1 MRIQGADGKDGEDGK
16 DGSDGEDGKNGD
28 NFTGH
33 AYIIDLEGD
42 MSTISIR
49 PIDRT
54 RQYDDDYCEC
64 IVHAYYG
71 TDSVDITPEE
81 ISVILPDTYES
92 HTINLLVDPSPLHDT
107 YFNTLINNI
116 IIFNKQTTNTD
127 KKIKIIIF
135 INSFNIKFECVIGYN
150 NLTNNNDYKFSFIDN
165 IFNAGSNT
173 TYNNG
178 IYDIIKILLQQSPN
192 ATMDMVIYLAD
203 YYSSTQQNAPTPPE
217 IEKGDF

>member
-81 ISVILPDTYES
+81 ISVILPD
-92 HTINLLVDPSPLHDT
+92 
-107 YFNTLINNI
+107 
-116 IIFNKQTTNTD
+116 
-127 KKIKIIIF
+127 
-135 INSFNIKFECVIGYN
+135 GY
-150 NLTNNNDYKFSFIDN
+150 S
-165 IFNAGSNT
+165 
-173 TYNNG
+173 
-178 IYDIIKILLQQSPN
+178 
-192 ATMDMVIYLAD
+192 
-203 YYSSTQQNAPTPPE
+203 
-217 IEKGDF
+217 